1 MPRLMGKGFG
11 LAVLAA
17 ALVALLLLIE
27 PPPANAQSDTGTAQ
41 FETIGRAQ
49 VGQKLTLGRTRNDP
63 DGNGIIKAIT
73 WKIGNGGEAGNAAYD
88 INDASYET
96 KHGSRPFD
104 CSTSS
109 GYKDSG
115 VPGEYLNFT
124 IPFEVGVSTS
134 DLALVGTT
142 TEKAGDGNIATVG
155 RYIRATV
162 TYCDSRG
169 NSTTEQALPSGLIK
183 GIQVGLDADIYHALE
198 GDPVELT
205 LKLNPPTPMHY
216 ELRIPVSSTP
226 LTATGSGSDFDSSP
240 QYAVFKPGQTQV
252 TLPIP
257 TTENYDD
264 VKPAGGE
271 TFRVDLH
278 SWMLPAG
285 VSAVPGRTVSFG
297 RIYERDA
304 SMPASEPY
312 PPPDAVVTI
321 PVEIPQT
328 GRSPS
333 DCIENSPTAN
343 CGPANQRVRIEY
355 AHDSHV
361 KQSEHD
367 LGFYMQPG
375 TGATGQVKVRATYS
389 GYTTGSWEFDVPRR
403 GKLFKLGLPNDTD
416 EVEVPLLVEFSAVSS
431 HDIEPFH
438 QHHSISVAD
447 NDPTCW
453 GFTENS
459 LHRALDEDSFTKVA
473 RFSLQKDCPN
483 STDTKNLNQ
492 AIIEVDFGIEGCA
505 VQNTFTTDTPVPLG
519 QDMPCYVNIDKG
531 YPIGQNSDH
540 FRIEGG
546 WGNGF
551 KLFMQA
557 GKDDDLDDDIITF
570 DPTFTFVNSG
580 GEIHESPNYP
590 APDEIIAYDDDKP
603 NLSYTN
609 RTTYLEFTQGSYQVL
624 EGNGHVQPVL
634 RTYYL
639 DDQGN
644 KQTGWYERCTGPDG
658 NQVCE
663 ELPLI
668 KNSAEIPVLV
678 TYAESASYLEDF
690 HCTVS
695 DFCREDDDER
705 TLYRSVGIA
714 AGTFSNSYTFNIGV
728 RGDDKLEGHEI
739 FLVRIDGSK
748 LPNGFALRQ
757 GDATS
762 AVVTILDDEAL
773 RDFVCAS
780 SATETECP
788 TTVRLVPF
796 TTEID
801 EDHTGRVGVAFLAS
815 RDISSASYTFT
826 ATNENGMPLSESPF
840 THTSNHNTAAAGNQK
855 RAAMTLPLDTAALAA
870 SSSDMSVRVSL
881 EPSEDGDWVNHEED
895 SVVIW
900 IRDDSDT
907 TLQFGRPAE
916 HTGDNWREGEQD
928 NLFYVHANIAGS
940 LEAWEA
946 FEAPIVARSGGA
958 LLPANDYRIE
968 IHGRNN
974 QAEIIEKPDG
984 SYSLLVR
991 GPERKSD
998 RMLQCGSQRF
1008 PAGSGA
1014 CLAFHNQRG
1023 GENGLGTAYPVTI
1036 TLDGSD
1042 PEYGETRN
1050 LAWKAPS
1057 GVSIQT
1063 TMEAIQRPKRQW
1075 TPKECIYISPTTLC
1089 GPHDGQIHIE
1099 PARDLDAQHPE
1110 DGVAFYI
1117 HPGVNVLREVEIVAN
1132 LSGYVNGRRTIQV
1145 PIDGGRFAFSADD
1158 GDQVEVPLVV
1168 NFSSNNDNHGVD
1180 PADATH
1186 SVMVADDEP
1195 TCWTFN
1201 ENTGNRVNDEG
1212 GFVKIWNL
1220 SFDHNR
1226 HIDCRGSSHGRPM
1239 NSRHAIL
1246 EVDFGVSGCA
1256 VTNTVPPDDP
1266 VPLGAD
1272 IPCYLE
1278 VPQGT
1283 PIGTDTDRFRIE
1295 GLVNASWTLQSRVG
1309 DDMDV
1314 DDEIIALDPQFE
1326 FINSGGGL
1334 YEAANSGF
1342 PDNWLVPDD
1351 DVPNVSYTTTTTY
1364 LEFSLPHYQVVE
1376 GNGPAQPVIRHYWRD
1391 AQGGKQT
1398 SGFYEDC
1405 SGGPCVEVPVLLRTS
1420 RIPVEIIEGTALVN
1434 DDWTL
1439 DNEGVLVSPVSTLA
1453 IYPPGTSGN
1462 TAKFDVR
1469 EVHDELVE
1477 GNEQFS
1483 FRIKGNEL
1491 PNGFALEDSATT
1503 SALITILDD
1512 DWEREYKCT
1521 DGATEAECPYEMLL
1535 DTVTTDV
1542 NEDGSPNVIVGVIT
1556 NRDVFTPR
1564 TLTFDVTE
1572 TSGDPLVSDAP
1583 FTQPTVTLQAFG
1595 GSQRTFGITL
1605 PPIKN
1610 TPTNTGD
1617 RSITLTAL
1625 PIAAD
1630 PGVEDD
1636 PDDDLP
1642 AIAVNPDHGS
1652 VTIWI
1657 RDTDPPGNAPTVG
1670 NAISDQTATAGTAFS
1685 YTFPDNTFSDADGN
1699 TLTYTATRSDNS
1711 ALPSWLSF
1719 TPSTRTFSGT
1729 PQSANVGTLSV
1740 KVTADDGTGGTVS
1753 DTFDIAVS
1761 VLVSWSQTDDSS
1773 LQSQRLS
1780 EGTTLTIKVSLSS
1793 APSSNVT
1800 IPLAIRNLTAQ
1811 AADYTIPSSVTIA
1824 SGQTSATFDVE
1835 AHIDERREA
1844 TEQLILTL
1852 CPMAQCPAG
1861 YSSGATPPV
1870 VTIIIGDPVIVV
1882 DASAIATH
1890 SSVSHKVLAEGSNGS
1905 LTVKLRQDPIVDTT
1919 VTIKPV
1925 DGSPRFANLLTATA
1939 SGYIGVDT
1947 DPDTDGLQNTLTFTG
1962 GNSGNWNEAQT
1973 VTIYAL
1979 YDSDTNTG
1987 ANQES
1992 EYSIGF
1998 LNSAASG
2005 PYKAQ
2010 VQSDLET
2017 IELYVTDAGHA
2028 VVISPDPV
2036 SVAASGTVEYSVQ
2049 LASDP
2054 GGAVVV
2060 TPTSSD
2066 TTKATVSGALT
2077 FTSSTWN
2084 APQQITVTGVAT
2096 GTTTITHAVT
2106 TATTAYPMS
2115 LTIDD
2120 VDVTVAAS
2128 TSMTS
2133 SAPEPEP
2140 QKGLPAPETAVANLS
2155 IVADGGGADG
2165 SGADGGGTGVTVSW
2179 DAVPHATRYRL
2190 EYSASSSSSQS
2201 AGAYDDITATS
2212 WTFDHGINPP
2222 ATVTV
2227 TVAPG
2232 YGNPDGGT
2240 IYLDGLA
2247 ATATLNLE
2255 PADDTSGGTCEPQLP
2270 EDAVTVAEARGWRDA
2285 LDPDKAAAGIKRWNR
2300 VLATFGED
2308 TGETP
2313 MTAEQARQ
2321 VADWLGN
2328 TRWDR
2333 TARTLEAMAQCEEP
2347 SADTPAPTPAA
2358 TPAPAATPTATPAPT
2373 PGTGPTPAPEPETC
2387 ASQLPPD
2394 AVMVAEVTG
2403 WRDALDPARAAE
2415 GIQRWNRVLEAFG
2428 VDTGTGLTP
2437 MPATLARDVAN
2448 WLGNTRWDRTAR
2460 TLEVLE
2466 QCENS
2471 PVPTPDPIPTPAPEA
2486 TATPEPAATPT
2497 PAATPAPAST
2507 PTPTATPVPTAT
2519 PAPASTPTPTATP
2532 VPTATP
2538 APAATPVPA
2547 QQTCNLPDDAITVA
2561 EVTGWRDALD
2571 PAKAAAGIKRW
2582 NRVLAA
2588 LGEDTG
2594 ENPMTATLARQVA
2607 NWLKNDRWD
2616 RTARTLETMAQCA
2629 G

>member
-1 MPRLMGKGFG
+1 MRFKNLLNPTSVSGNRDVCVTNTGTTSSKTLYQGPLGASFSSSSSSISSNRGGGGGGGQRLRRSRGHIMTRLTGKGLG
-11 LAVLAA
+11 LAVLAVIA
-17 ALVALLLLIE
+17 VTLVALIE
-27 PPPANAQSDTGTAQ
+27 PAPAVAQSDTGTAQ

-63 DGNGIIKAIT
+63 DGNGVIKAIT
-73 WKIGNGGEAGNAAYD
+73 WKIGNGGEAGNAAYE
-88 INDASYET
+88 IKDASYET
-96 KHGSRPFD
+96 KHGSRPYD

-115 VPGEYLNFT
+115 VPGEYINFT

-142 TEKAGDGNIATVG
+142 AEKAGDGNIATVG

-162 TYCDSRG
+162 TYCDGRG

-183 GIQVGLDADIYHALE
+183 GIQVGMDADIYHALE

-240 QYAVFKPGQTQV
+240 KYAVFKPGQTQV
-252 TLPIP
+252 TLLIP

-271 TFRVDLH
+271 AFRVDLH

-333 DCIENSPTAN
+333 DCIENSPMAN

-355 AHDSHV
+355 AHDPYT
-361 KQSEHD
+361 KQPESN
-367 LGFYMQPG
+367 LNFYIQPG
-375 TGATGQVKVRATYS
+375 TGATGQVQVKASWS
-389 GYTTGSWEFDVPRR
+389 GYNGGGTTFRNVPRH
-403 GKLFKLGLPNDTD
+403 GKKFKLPVHQGRD
-416 EVEVPLLVEFSAVSS
+416 EVEVPLLVEFSAVSA

-438 QHHSISVAD
+438 QRHSILVAD
-447 NDPTCW
+447 DDPTCW
-453 GFTENS
+453 GFSENTFN
-459 LHRALDEDSFTKVA
+459 RVLDEEGFTKIA
-473 RFSLQKDCPN
+473 QFSVD
-483 STDTKNLNQ
+483 KNCQSGENTRNPNQ
-492 AIIEVDFGIEGCA
+492 AIFEVDLGIEGCA
-505 VQNTFTTDTPVPLG
+505 VQNTPVSPTPVPVG
-519 QDMPCYVNIDKG
+519 QDIPCYVNIKEG
-531 YPIGQNSDH
+531 SPIGQNTDR
-540 FRIEGG
+540 FRIEG

-551 KLFMQA
+551 ILEMDA
-557 GKDDDLDDDIITF
+557 GADDDMDDEIITF
-570 DPTFTFVNSG
+570 NPTFTSLNSG
-580 GEIHESPNYP
+580 GGMRESPNQP
-590 APDEIIAYDDDKP
+590 APDQLIAYDDDKP
-603 NLSYTN
+603 NLSYTHA
-609 RTTYLEFTQGSYQVL
+609 TTYLEFSQGVYQVY
-624 EGNGHVQPVL
+624 EGNGPSQPVI

-644 KQTGWYERCTGPDG
+644 KQTGWYQDCTGTG
-658 NQVCE
+658 ASRVCE

-668 KNSAEIPVLV
+668 KNTANIPLLV

-690 HCTVS
+690 YCEAVH
-695 DFCREDDDER
+695 CREDDDER
-705 TLYRSVGIA
+705 ALHQIKA
-714 AGTFSNSYTFNIGV
+714 FEPGTFGNSFTFNIGV

-788 TTVRLVPF
+788 TTVRLVPS

-801 EDHTGRVGVAFLAS
+801 EDHTGLVGVAFIAS
-815 RDISSASYTFT
+815 RDISPASYTFT

-840 THTSNHNTAAAGNQK
+840 THTSNLPTAAAGNQQ

-870 SSSDMSVRVSL
+870 SSSDMSVRISL

-907 TLQFGRPAE
+907 TLQFGRPDDHAG
-916 HTGDNWREGEQD
+916 HNWREGEQD
-928 NLFYVHANIAGS
+928 NIFYVHANIAGS

-958 LLPANDYRIE
+958 NLPTSDYRIE

-998 RMLQCGSQRF
+998 RMLECGSQRF

-1050 LAWKAPS
+1050 LAWKAQT

-1110 DGVAFYI
+1110 DAVAFYI
-1117 HPGVNVLREVEIVAN
+1117 HPGVNVLRDVEIIAN

-1145 PIDGGRFAFSADD
+1145 PLDGGRFAFSADD

-1168 NFSSNNDNHGVD
+1168 NFSSNDDNHGVD

-1246 EVDFGVSGCA
+1246 EVDFGVTGCA
-1256 VTNTVPPDDP
+1256 VTNTLPSDTP
-1266 VPLGAD
+1266 VPLDAD
-1272 IPCYLE
+1272 IPCYLH
-1278 VPQGT
+1278 VPKGT
-1283 PIGTDTDRFRIE
+1283 PIGTNTDRFRIE
-1295 GLVNASWTLQSRVG
+1295 GLSNSSWTLQSKVG
-1309 DDMDV
+1309 EDADE
-1314 DDEIIALDPQFE
+1314 DDEIITLNPQFE

-1342 PDNWLVPDD
+1342 PDEWLAYDD
-1351 DVPNVSYTTTTTY
+1351 DAPNVSYTNTTAY
-1364 LEFSLPHYQVVE
+1364 LEFTQSHYQVVE
-1376 GNGPAQPVIRHYWRD
+1376 GNGPAQPVIRYYWRD
-1391 AQGGKQT
+1391 AQGRKQT
-1398 SGFYEDC
+1398 GPYEDC
-1405 SGGPCVEVPVLLRTS
+1405 SGGACVELPVLKLTPD
-1420 RIPVEIIEGTALVN
+1420 IPVEVIDGTALVN
-1434 DDWTL
+1434 DDWLITGSGS
-1439 DNEGVLVSPVSTLA
+1439 ETSPATVVA
-1453 IYPPGTSGN
+1453 KFAPGTRGN
-1462 TAKFDVR
+1462 AVRFDISIVF
-1469 EVHDELVE
+1469 DSLVE
-1477 GNEQFS
+1477 GNENFTI
-1483 FRIKGNEL
+1483 RINADEL
-1491 PNGFALEDSATT
+1491 PNGYAVEDDAIT
-1503 SALITILDD
+1503 SAQFTIIDD
-1512 DWEREYKCT
+1512 DLGEQYKCP
-1521 DGATEAECPYEMLL
+1521 DGATEAECPSEVRLEP
-1535 DTVTTDV
+1535 VTTEV
-1542 NEDGSPNVIVGVIT
+1542 REDGSRNVLIGVLS
-1556 NRDVFTPR
+1556 NRNIFTPR
-1564 TLTFDVTE
+1564 TFSFDVAE
-1572 TSGDPLVSDAP
+1572 TSGDRLVGDAP
-1583 FTQPTVTLQAFG
+1583 FTPLRATVQAFAG
-1595 GSQRTFGITL
+1595 LASSIGITL
-1605 PPIKN
+1605 PAIKN

-1617 RSITLTAL
+1617 GSITLTAL

-1657 RDTDPPGNAPTVG
+1657 RDVSPPGSAPTVG

-1719 TPSTRTFSGT
+1719 TPGTRTFSGT

-1773 LQSQRLS
+1773 LQAHQGVS
-1780 EGTTLTIKVSLSS
+1780 EGTTLTVKVSLSI
-1793 APSSNVT
+1793 AASSNVT
-1800 IPLAIRNLTAQ
+1800 IPLAISTVSAQ

-1824 SGQTSATFDVE
+1824 SGQTSATFNVE

-1852 CPMAQCPAG
+1852 CPTAGCPVG
-1861 YSSGATPPV
+1861 YSSGVTPPALN
-1870 VTIIIGDPVIVV
+1870 IFINDPIIVV

-1890 SSVSHKVLAEGSNGS
+1890 SSGNKVLAEGSSGS
-1905 LTVKLRQDPIVDTT
+1905 LTVKLKQDPIVDTT
-1919 VTIKPV
+1919 VTLKPV
-1925 DGSPRFANLLTATA
+1925 DGSTRYSNLLRAATTA
-1939 SGYIGVDT
+1939 SEYIGVDT
-1947 DPDTDGLQNTLTFTG
+1947 DQDTDGLQNTLTFTG
-1962 GNSGNWNEAQT
+1962 GNSGNWNVAQT
-1973 VTIYAL
+1973 VTIFAL
-1979 YDSDTNTG
+1979 YDGDTNTG
-1987 ANQES
+1987 VNQES
-1992 EYSIGF
+1992 EYKIGF

-2010 VQSDLET
+2010 VQTDLET
-2017 IELYVTDAGHA
+2017 IELKVTDAGHA

-2036 SVAASGTVEYSVQ
+2036 SVAASGAVEYSVQ

-2120 VDVTVAAS
+2120 VGVTVAAS
-2128 TSMTS
+2128 TNMNSPAT
-2133 SAPEPEP
+2133 EPDSPSP
-2140 QKGLPAPETAVANLS
+2140 QQALPAPETAVANLS
-2155 IVADGGGADG
+2155 IVLDG
-2165 SGADGGGTGVTVSW
+2165 SGADDGRTAGPES
-2179 DAVPHATRYRL
+2179 P
-2190 EYSASSSSSQS
+2190 S
-2201 AGAYDDITATS
+2201 AG
-2212 WTFDHGINPP
+2212 
-2222 ATVTV
+2222 
-2227 TVAPG
+2227 
-2232 YGNPDGGT
+2232 
-2240 IYLDGLA
+2240 
-2247 ATATLNLE
+2247 
-2255 PADDTSGGTCEPQLP
+2255 
-2270 EDAVTVAEARGWRDA
+2270 
-2285 LDPDKAAAGIKRWNR
+2285 
-2300 VLATFGED
+2300 
-2308 TGETP
+2308 TP
-2313 MTAEQARQ
+2313 
-2321 VADWLGN
+2321 
-2328 TRWDR
+2328 
-2333 TARTLEAMAQCEEP
+2333 C
-2347 SADTPAPTPAA
+2347 PTPPGTAWS
-2358 TPAPAATPTATPAPT
+2358 TAPAAHRPRALAPT
-2373 PGTGPTPAPEPETC
+2373 MTL
-2387 ASQLPPD
+2387 LPP
-2394 AVMVAEVTG
+2394 V
-2403 WRDALDPARAAE
+2403 
-2415 GIQRWNRVLEAFG
+2415 
-2428 VDTGTGLTP
+2428 
-2437 MPATLARDVAN
+2437 
-2448 WLGNTRWDRTAR
+2448 
-2460 TLEVLE
+2460 
-2466 QCENS
+2466 
-2471 PVPTPDPIPTPAPEA
+2471 
-2486 TATPEPAATPT
+2486 
-2497 PAATPAPAST
+2497 
-2507 PTPTATPVPTAT
+2507 
-2519 PAPASTPTPTATP
+2519 
-2532 VPTATP
+2532 
-2538 APAATPVPA
+2538 
-2547 QQTCNLPDDAITVA
+2547 
-2561 EVTGWRDALD
+2561 
-2571 PAKAAAGIKRW
+2571 
-2582 NRVLAA
+2582 
-2588 LGEDTG
+2588 
-2594 ENPMTATLARQVA
+2594 
-2607 NWLKNDRWD
+2607 
-2616 RTARTLETMAQCA
+2616 
-2629 G
+2629 